1 MCTVH
6 LSMLYP
12 FWRKLRRCHLN
23 LVFTLDSC
31 GPCCWQTHVSSDTL
45 VAGKSPFSIN
55 RRSQLNVLVTNTHT
69 NHYQSPAFDIIV
81 HRERGSCSCQLSLL
95 KGNSSGGVGA
105 DRIPTSGS
113 QRFLNPTADC
123 FTGCDLVLNSTSFNK
138 SSSSFLLVKV
148 YAIDP
153 SNEFLIQSRI
163 FSATSRNIRVAGFM
177 AACSVCRPVKAS

>member
-1 MCTVH
+1 
-6 LSMLYP
+6 MLYL

-69 NHYQSPAFDIIV
+69 QITTNLQHLISLCIEKEVLVVPNLV
-81 HRERGSCSCQLSLL
+81 LL

-123 FTGCDLVLNSTSFNK
+123 FTGCDLVLNSTSFNR

-153 SNEFLIQSRI
+153 SNEFS
-163 FSATSRNIRVAGFM
+163 FKAGFFQPRRETFEWRVSWQHVLF
-177 AACSVCRPVKAS
+177 AGP